1 MENKSV
7 RDALITAGM
16 KQWELAE
23 MLGISEFTL
32 SRKLRRELQP
42 EEQKR
47 ILELIRNGKAV

>member
-1 MENKSV
+1 MNNFEIRKAMQEK
-7 RDALITAGM
+7 RM
-16 KQWELAE
+16 FYYELAE